1 MAGTGLPGK
10 ATASILG
17 NYDKKFHSH
26 SESETA
32 IPKRITKG
40 YFSNSFYTVSEGQVL
55 PDNTRKCKRQ
65 YLQGQVGSGV

>member
-1 MAGTGLPGK
+1 MAGAGLPGK

-32 IPKRITKG
+32 IPKRITRD
-40 YFSNSFYTVSEGQVL
+40 YFSNFFIQSQRDRVL

-65 YLQGQVGSGV
+65 YLQGQVGSSV